1 MISSRTRY
9 RQINS
14 FLKITDHTQEDSP
27 DKLTKVRFLY
37 DIIKCKCKELYK
49 PHSNVSID
57 ERMVR
62 NKGRYS
68 FRQYIK
74 DKPTKWGK
82 KWWVLA
88 DSCNG
93 YTYNFDLHLG
103 RSNIISK
110 FGLGYDVV
118 MKLATTL
125 FDQGYRWCNRV
136 VQKTFTI

>member
-1 MISSRTRY
+1 M
-9 RQINS
+9 
-14 FLKITDHTQEDSP
+14 
-27 DKLTKVRFLY
+27 
-37 DIIKCKCKELYK
+37 YK

-74 DKPTKWGK
+74 DKPTKWGM

-88 DSCNG
+88 DSCND